1 MGTDEKKE
9 IICKIKNLLKNQTFW
24 IAIPVVY
31 AIFYF
36 FINTLYGIFMENKFH
51 IPSQYFKVDLK
62 RTFFYVIESVIIGAI
77 IMIILIPIRRIS
89 DSLNEKDFKKP
100 QNKLQNLCQ
109 KAFKYKITKII
120 IGIFFLLYKLFIVII
135 LEIFFILLV
144 YSNKVKL
151 IDIMNKRLQINTV
164 ENIASIIIIII
175 TITITAGI
183 FFITYFLSKNILEL
197 KTFFYLKYFL
207 FMIIFSFFIPEYKC
221 SIFFLS
227 AAIFYFLPLKNSIKF
242 YFIISLCSMGL
253 YFFITNS
260 SFIPPIY
267 TGITIFLIFLSRK
280 IDPYSKKIKIV
291 LTILY
296 FLLVIPIIMIYLT
309 INGSGYEIF
318 SKKGEKYVILTIYD
332 GKYLIEK
339 YTENEDSN
347 IINTENYEFIDM
359 RYVENIKYENS
370 KIFKVEKVR

>member
-36 FINTLYGIFMENKFH
+36 FINTLYGIFMGNKFH
-51 IPSQYFKVDLK
+51 IPSQYFKIDLK
-62 RTFFYVIESVIIGAI
+62 RTFFYFIQSVI
-77 IMIILIPIRRIS
+77 IMIILILIRRIS
-89 DSLNEKDFKKP
+89 DSLNEKDFKKS

-109 KAFKYKITKII
+109 KVFKYTITKII
-120 IGIFFLLYKLFIVII
+120 IGFFFLLYKLLIVII
-135 LEIFFILLV
+135 LEISFILFV
-144 YSNKVKL
+144 YYNKVKL
-151 IDIMNKRLQINTV
+151 IDIMGELLQINTV
-164 ENIASIIIIII
+164 ENIASIIIII
-175 TITITAGI
+175 ITAGI

-197 KTFFYLKYFL
+197 KIFFYLNYFL
-207 FMIIFSFFIPEYKC
+207 FIGIFSFFIPEYKC

-253 YFFITNS
+253 YFSITNS
-260 SFIPPIY
+260 SFIPPIC
-267 TGITIFLIFLSRK
+267 TGITIFLIFPSRK
-280 IDPYSKKIKIV
+280 IDLYSKKIKII

-296 FLLVIPIIMIYLT
+296 FLLAILIRMIYLT
-309 INGSGYEIF
+309 INESGYEIF
-318 SKKGEKYVILTIYD
+318 SRKGEKYVILTIYD

-339 YTENEDSN
+339 YTENKNIN

-370 KIFKVEKVR
+370 KTFEIKR

>member
-1 MGTDEKKE
+1 
-9 IICKIKNLLKNQTFW
+9 
-24 IAIPVVY
+24 
-31 AIFYF
+31 
-36 FINTLYGIFMENKFH
+36 
-51 IPSQYFKVDLK
+51 
-62 RTFFYVIESVIIGAI
+62 
-77 IMIILIPIRRIS
+77 MIILIPIRRIS

-100 QNKLQNLCQ
+100 QNKFQNLCQ
-109 KAFKYKITKII
+109 KVFRYKITKII
-120 IGIFFLLYKLFIVII
+120 IGIFFLLYKLLIVII
-135 LEIFFILLV
+135 LEIFFILFV
-144 YSNKVKL
+144 YYNKVKL
-151 IDIMNKRLQINTV
+151 IDIMSKRLQINTV
-164 ENIASIIIIII
+164 ENTASIII

-197 KTFFYLKYFL
+197 KTLFYLKYFL
-207 FMIIFSFFIPEYKC
+207 FMIIFSFFISEYKC

-267 TGITIFLIFLSRK
+267 TGITISLIFLSRK

>member
-9 IICKIKNLLKNQTFW
+9 IISKIKNLFKESTFW

-36 FINTLYGIFMENKFH
+36 FINTLYGILMENKFH

-62 RTFFYVIESVIIGAI
+62 RTFFYVIQSVIIGAI

-89 DSLNEKDFKKP
+89 DSLNEKNFKKP

-120 IGIFFLLYKLFIVII
+120 IGIFFLLYKLLIVII
-135 LEIFFILLV
+135 LEIFFILFV
-144 YSNKVKL
+144 YYNKITL
-151 IDIMNKRLQINTV
+151 IDKMNKFLQINTI
-164 ENIASIIIIII
+164 ENIADIIIVII
-175 TITITAGI
+175 ITAGI
-183 FFITYFLSKNILEL
+183 FFITYFLSKNILEM
-197 KTFFYLKYFL
+197 KICFYLNYFL
-207 FMIIFSFFIPEYKC
+207 FIGIFSFFIPEYKC

-227 AAIFYFLPLKNSIKF
+227 ANIYYFLPLKNFIKF
-242 YFIISLCSMGL
+242 CFIISLYCMGL
-253 YFFITNS
+253 YFSIINS
-260 SFIPPIY
+260 SFIPLIC
-267 TGITIFLIFLSRK
+267 TGIIIFLIFLSRK

-296 FLLVIPIIMIYLT
+296 FLLAILIIMIYYLT
-309 INGSGYEIF
+309 INESGYEIF
-318 SKKGEKYVILTIYD
+318 SRKGEKYVILTIYD
-332 GKYLIEK
+332 EKYLIAK
-339 YTENEDSN
+339 YTENKNIN

-359 RYVENIKYENS
+359 RNVENIKYENS
-370 KIFKVEKVR
+370 KTFEIKK

>member
-1 MGTDEKKE
+1 MGTDEKIE
-9 IICKIKNLLKNQTFW
+9 IISKIKNLFKESTFW

-36 FINTLYGIFMENKFH
+36 FINTLYGILMENKFH

-62 RTFFYVIESVIIGAI
+62 RTFFYVIQSVIIGTI

-89 DSLNEKDFKKP
+89 DSLNEKNFKKP

-120 IGIFFLLYKLFIVII
+120 IGIFFLLYKLLIVII
-135 LEIFFILLV
+135 LEIFFILFV
-144 YSNKVKL
+144 YYNKVKL
-151 IDIMNKRLQINTV
+151 IDKMNKFLQINTI
-164 ENIASIIIIII
+164 ENIADIIIVII
-175 TITITAGI
+175 ITAGI
-183 FFITYFLSKNILEL
+183 FFITYFLSKNILEM
-197 KTFFYLKYFL
+197 KICFYLNYFL
-207 FMIIFSFFIPEYKC
+207 FIGIFSFFIPEYKC

-227 AAIFYFLPLKNSIKF
+227 ANIYYFLPLKNFIKF
-242 YFIISLCSMGL
+242 CFIISLCSMGL

-296 FLLVIPIIMIYLT
+296 FLLAILIIMIYYLT
-309 INGSGYEIF
+309 INESGYEIF
-318 SKKGEKYVILTIYD
+318 SRKEEKYVILTIYD
-332 GKYLIEK
+332 GKYLIAK
-339 YTENEDSN
+339 YTENENSN
-347 IINTENYEFIDM
+347 VINTENYEFIDI
-359 RYVENIKYENS
+359 RNVENIKYENS
-370 KIFKVEKVR
+370 KTFEIKE

>member
-1 MGTDEKKE
+1 MGTDEKKK
-9 IICKIKNLLKNQTFW
+9 IICKIKNLFEKSTFW

-36 FINTLYGIFMENKFH
+36 FINTLYGIFMENRFH
-51 IPSQYFKVDLK
+51 IPSQYFKIDLK
-62 RTFFYVIESVIIGAI
+62 RTFFYVIQSVIIGAI

-120 IGIFFLLYKLFIVII
+120 IGIFFLLYKLLIVII
-135 LEIFFILLV
+135 LEIFFILFV
-144 YSNKVKL
+144 YYNKVKL
-151 IDIMNKRLQINTV
+151 IGIMSELLQINTV

-175 TITITAGI
+175 ITAGI

-197 KTFFYLKYFL
+197 ETFFYFNYFL
-207 FMIIFSFFIPEYKC
+207 FMVIFSLFIPEYKC

-253 YFFITNS
+253 YFSIKNS
-260 SFIPPIY
+260 SFIPSIC
-267 TGITIFLIFLSRK
+267 TGITIFLSFLSRK

-296 FLLVIPIIMIYLT
+296 FLLAIPIIMIYLT
-309 INGSGYEIF
+309 INESGYEIF
-318 SKKGEKYVILTIYD
+318 SRKGEKYVILTIYD
-332 GKYLIEK
+332 GKYLIAK
-339 YTENEDSN
+339 YTENENSN
-347 IINTENYEFIDM
+347 VINTENYEFIDI
-359 RYVENIKYENS
+359 RNVENIKYENS
-370 KIFKVEKVR
+370 KTFEIKE